1 MKNIKKYML
10 FVLMITLVLFSITG
24 CKKFLDRKP
33 LQATLQDLNQGGLE
47 GLVYGLYG
55 GLRNPDVGG
64 AAWGHIPW

>member
-33 LQATLQDLNQGGLE
+33 LQATLQD
-47 GLVYGLYG
+47 
-55 GLRNPDVGG
+55 
-64 AAWGHIPW
+64 